1 MAKNYYAV
9 LGLPQNAT
17 TRQVRERFLE
27 FARTRHPDRFP
38 GEEKERVEREFQE
51 ITEAFNV
58 LTDPRRRSELD
69 AQLARPT
76 AAAAPEKNQAAK
88 VYLQR
93 GIRAYR
99 EKNFLQAA
107 ENFDRATREDPEMAK
122 AWHYLAAAAR
132 HQKRW
137 LSRARTAAARA
148 CELEPMNSDYLKL
161 AGQVF
166 AESGMTSRAERYLAE
181 ALNWG
186 GEDPAITKALELLR
200 SGGGRKRINLF
211 GKVS

>member
-1 MAKNYYAV
+1 MEKNYYAV
-9 LGLPQNAT
+9 LGLPTNAT

-27 FARTRHPDRFP
+27 FARTRHPDRYR
-38 GEEKERVEREFQE
+38 GGDKQRAEREFQE

-58 LTDPRRRSELD
+58 LSDPRRRRELD
-69 AQLARPT
+69 ARLARPGASSVQDT
-76 AAAAPEKNQAAK
+76 SQAAK

-122 AWHYLAAAAR
+122 AWHYLAATAR

-137 LSRARTAAARA
+137 LSRARTAITKA

-161 AGQVF
+161 AGQIF
-166 AESGMTSRAERYLAE
+166 AESGMTARAERYLQE
-181 ALNWG
+181 ALDWG
-186 GEDPAITKALELLR
+186 GDDTEIRAALQQLR
-200 SGGGRKRINLF
+200 AGGRKGIQLF
-211 GKVS
+211 GKGS